1 MPTRSSK
8 GKYKMVNKNMSSMG
22 SGTRTQNNG
31 FGDQHDTNFTNPT
44 SLNFNSYYKT
54 FRGGFEPP
62 NQKVD

>member
-1 MPTRSSK
+1 
-8 GKYKMVNKNMSSMG
+8 MVNKNMSSMG